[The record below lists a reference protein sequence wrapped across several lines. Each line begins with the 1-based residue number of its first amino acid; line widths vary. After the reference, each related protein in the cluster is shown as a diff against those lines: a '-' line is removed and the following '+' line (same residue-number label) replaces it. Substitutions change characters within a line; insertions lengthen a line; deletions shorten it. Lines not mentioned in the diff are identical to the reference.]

1 MSEAVSVDGRSYF
14 KPFAV
19 GITPPSAS
27 TMADSY
33 PDPQARAYA
42 LTITGVGQLHRAGLT
57 AVVDHPNASFWSA
70 LTVTR
75 FTVI

>member
-1 MSEAVSVDGRSYF
+1 
-14 KPFAV
+14 
-19 GITPPSAS
+19 
-27 TMADSY
+27 MADSY